1 MEPYRRSRRDSTCR
15 TAAAGRWDGGT
26 YWAERQRRWPRR
38 GWASGPA
45 ARTASAQEPGQRG
58 QQAKGGRYA
67 GKTVLVTGA
76 TSGIGRAAAIAFA
89 AEGARVGFCGRR
101 RDLGQDV
108 ERQIRGAGG
117 EATYI
122 RADVRRPEEVRG
134 FVDGV
139 AQKYGGLDIA
149 LNNAGIQRPFTD
161 LHEVSVAD
169 WDDVTLTNTRGIFLA
184 MKYEI
189 PHLRARGGGV
199 ILVTGSSNQYA
210 TRPGLGSYTASKN
223 GVTGLV
229 QAAAIENGTHGI
241 RVVALA
247 PGMTDTPM
255 LDVHRPPG
263 DTDEQWAARKAEFGR
278 AGDRRLQADGDAGG
292 DGVGGTGAGV
302 GRHGVP
308 DGYDGGGRRRAAGGH
323 VTARRG
329 G

>member
-1 MEPYRRSRRDSTCR
+1 MQDGKRGSVGRRNVLGGAAAAV
-15 TAAAGRWDGGT
+15 AAAGVGLAAG
-26 YWAERQRRWPRR
+26 
-38 GWASGPA
+38 
-45 ARTASAQEPGQRG
+45 ARTTSAQEPDRRAEERAGTG
-58 QQAKGGRYA
+58 GEGGRYA

-101 RDLGQDV
+101 VTLGREV
-108 ERQIRGAGG
+108 EGQIRSAGG

-122 RADVRRPEEVRG
+122 RADVRRPEEVQG
-134 FVDGV
+134 FVDEV
-139 AQKYGGLDIA
+139 VKKYGGLDIA
-149 LNNAGIQRPFTD
+149 LNNAGIQKPFTD

-169 WDDVTLTNTRGIFLA
+169 WDDVTLTNTRGIFVA

-223 GVTGLV
+223 SVSGLV

-241 RVVALA
+241 RVVAMA

-278 AGDRRLQADGDAGG
+278 QGIDAFKRMATPEEMASAALALASDDMGFQT
-292 DGVGGTGAGV
+292 GTTV
-302 GRHGVP
+302 MV
-308 DGYDGGGRRRAAGGH
+308 DGGQLAGL
-323 VTARRG
+323 
-329 G
+329 

>member
-1 MEPYRRSRRDSTCR
+1 MEPLPQVEEGQHMQDGNSGSVGRRHVLGGAAAAM
-15 TAAAGRWDGGT
+15 AAAGVGLG
-26 YWAERQRRWPRR
+26 A
-38 GWASGPA
+38 G
-45 ARTASAQEPGQRG
+45 ARTASAQERGQRG
-58 QQAKGGRYA
+58 KGGRYA

-101 RDLGQDV
+101 RNLGQDV
-108 ERQIRGAGG
+108 ERQIRKAGG

-122 RADVRRPEEVRG
+122 RADVRRPEEVEG
-134 FVDGV
+134 FVDAV

-149 LNNAGIQRPFTD
+149 LNNAGIQKPFTD

-223 GVTGLV
+223 SVTGLV
-229 QAAAIENGTHGI
+229 QAAAIENGAHGI

-278 AGDRRLQADGDAGG
+278 QGIDAFKRMATPEEMASAALGLASDDMG
-292 DGVGGTGAGV
+292 FQTGTTV
-302 GRHGVP
+302 VV
-308 DGYDGGGRRRAAGGH
+308 DGGQLAGM
-323 VTARRG
+323 
-329 G
+329 

>member
-1 MEPYRRSRRDSTCR
+1 MQDGQMQDGNGGSVGRRRVLGGAAAM
-15 TAAAGRWDGGT
+15 AAAGAGLAAG
-26 YWAERQRRWPRR
+26 
-38 GWASGPA
+38 
-45 ARTASAQEPGQRG
+45 ARTASAQERDRRPGGGGGR
-58 QQAKGGRYA
+58 GGRYA

-101 RDLGQDV
+101 RNLGQDV
-108 ERQIRGAGG
+108 ERQIRKAGG

-134 FVDGV
+134 FVDAV

-149 LNNAGIQRPFTD
+149 LNNAGIQKPFTD

-169 WDDVTLTNTRGIFLA
+169 FDDVTLTNTRGIFLA

-223 GVTGLV
+223 SVTGLV
-229 QAAAIENGTHGI
+229 QAAAVENGTHGI

-278 AGDRRLQADGDAGG
+278 QGIDAFKRMARPEEMASAALALASGDLAFQT
-292 DGVGGTGAGV
+292 GTTV
-302 GRHGVP
+302 VV
-308 DGYDGGGRRRAAGGH
+308 DGGQLAGM
-323 VTARRG
+323 
-329 G
+329 